1 MSQRCDKFP
10 ENCSNDSLDFFEDDF
25 MDCQPSEVSP
35 ELLKQNIAIG
45 ITYSN
50 TGYQYGLMASFYKL

>member
-1 MSQRCDKFP
+1 MSQRCDKSQ
-10 ENCSNDSLDFFEDDF
+10 ENCSNDSVDFFEDDF
-25 MDCQPSEVSP
+25 MDCQPSDVSP

-50 TGYQYGLMASFYKL
+50 TGLYNC

>member
-1 MSQRCDKFP
+1 MSQRCDKSQ
-10 ENCSNDSLDFFEDDF
+10 ENCSNNSVDFFEVEDDF
-25 MDCQPSEVSP
+25 MDCQPSDVSP

-50 TGYQYGLMASFYKL
+50 TGLSFYNC